1 MSFTASRVYR
11 LINGKDYNPS
21 TNGNTIIKFRATATA
36 GSPTLSGINS
46 PVFNRITAIIAAAG
60 TSGLNPGVPVVTGP
74 GVSGN
79 NTQYDEVDLVVSPP
93 DPLLGTI
100 DLTNNLNAT
109 GTFEFALYDSTI
121 PSNVDAPVMAIHV
134 LVGGDLQFNTI
145 QGDPLIF
152 TSTNLL
158 AGGIY
163 YYAVAAV
170 TNIGGF
176 GDYYGLA
183 PNLKPLYIS

>member
-11 LINGKDYNPS
+11 LIDGKDYNPS

-46 PVFNRITAIIAAAG
+46 PVFNRIVAIVAAAG
-60 TSGLNPGVPVVTGP
+60 TGGLDPGVPVVTGP

-79 NTQYDEVDLVVSPP
+79 NTSYDQVDLVISPP

-100 DLTNNLNAT
+100 DLTNPINAT
-109 GTFEFALYDSTI
+109 GTFEFVLYDSTI

-152 TSTNLL
+152 TSASLL

-163 YYAVAAV
+163 YYAVALV
-170 TNIGGF
+170 TNLAGG
-176 GDYYGLA
+176 GEYYGLA